1 MKKDSRIL
9 IAGDKSL
16 VGSALLQ
23 RLKRDGYKKIIAIPP
38 TLDWIDQ
45 RAVSIFFQKN
55 KPEYIFFID
64 IKSGGIMAN
73 RSYPAEFIYLN
84 LQAQNNVIHSAR
96 ETGVKKLLFLASSCV
111 YPKNCPQPI
120 KEDYL
125 LSGPL
130 ETTSEAF
137 ALAKIAGIKLCQFY
151 NRQYKTNFISVIPA
165 TIYGPNDNFDLKLS
179 HVLPALLRRIH
190 EAKVEKEASVTVWGT
205 GKPKREFLYVDD
217 MVNACIFLMRNF
229 KIPEV
234 INVGAGRDISI
245 YELARL
251 LQEIIGFKGKLKFDT
266 NKPDGVPQK
275 LLDNSR
281 LKSLGWTTKVDL
293 GNGLKKTYS
302 WYQEGRQKDESE

>member
-1 MKKDSRIL
+1 MKEDNRIL
-9 IAGDKSL
+9 IVGYKSL
-16 VGSALLQ
+16 LGSALLQ
-23 RLKRDGYKKIIAIPP
+23 RLRRDGYKRIIAIPP

-55 KPEYIFFID
+55 KPECIFFID

-96 ETGVKKLLFLASSCV
+96 ETGVKKLIFLASSCV
-111 YPKNCPQPI
+111 YPKHCPQPI
-120 KEDYL
+120 REDYL

-130 ETTSEAF
+130 EATSEAF
-137 ALAKIAGIKLCQFY
+137 ALAKIAGIKMCQFY

-179 HVLPALLRRIH
+179 HALPALLRRIH

-205 GKPKREFLYVDD
+205 GKPRREFLYVDD
-217 MVNACIFLMRNF
+217 MVDACIFLMRNF

-234 INVGAGRDISI
+234 INAGAGRDISI
-245 YELARL
+245 YELAQL

-266 NKPDGVPQK
+266 NKPDGAPQK

-281 LKSLGWTTKVDL
+281 LKSLGWTAKV
-293 GNGLKKTYS
+293 GLRSGLEKTYS
-302 WYQEGRQKDESE
+302 CYKEGR

>member
-9 IAGDKSL
+9 IVGDRSP

-23 RLKRDGYKKIIAIPP
+23 RLKQDGYKKIVAIAP

-45 RAVSIFFQKN
+45 RAVNIFFQKN
-55 KPEYIFFID
+55 KVEYIFFID

-73 RSYPAEFIYLN
+73 RSYPAEFIYRN

-96 ETGVKKLLFLASSCV
+96 ESGVKKLLFLASSCV
-111 YPKNCPQPI
+111 YPKHCPQPI

-137 ALAKIAGIKLCQFY
+137 ALAKIAGIKMCQFY

-179 HVLPALLRRIH
+179 HALPALLRRIH
-190 EAKVEKEASVTVWGT
+190 EAKVKKEASVTVWGT
-205 GKPKREFLYVDD
+205 GKPRREFLYVDD
-217 MVNACIFLMRNF
+217 MVDACIFLMRNF

-234 INVGAGRDISI
+234 INAGAGRDISI
-245 YELARL
+245 YELAQL

-266 NKPDGVPQK
+266 NKPDGTPHK

-281 LKSLGWTTKVDL
+281 LKSLGWTANVGL
-293 GNGLKKTYS
+293 RNGLEKTYS
-302 WYQEGRQKDESE
+302 WYKEGR

>member
-1 MKKDSRIL
+1 MKEDNRIL
-9 IAGDKSL
+9 IVGYKSL
-16 VGSALLQ
+16 LGSALLQ
-23 RLKRDGYKKIIAIPP
+23 RLRRDGYNRIIAIPP

-55 KPEYIFFID
+55 KPECIFFID

-96 ETGVKKLLFLASSCV
+96 EIEVKKLIFLASSCV
-111 YPKNCPQPI
+111 YPKHCPQPI
-120 KEDYL
+120 REDYL

-130 ETTSEAF
+130 EATSEAF
-137 ALAKIAGIKLCQFY
+137 ALAKIAGIKMCQFY

-179 HVLPALLRRIH
+179 HALPALLRRIH

-205 GKPKREFLYVDD
+205 GKPRREFLYVDD
-217 MVNACIFLMRNF
+217 MVDACIFLMRNF

-234 INVGAGRDISI
+234 INAGAGRDISI
-245 YELARL
+245 YELAQL

-266 NKPDGVPQK
+266 NKPDGAPQK

-281 LKSLGWTTKVDL
+281 LKSLGWTANVGL
-293 GNGLKKTYS
+293 RNGLEKTYS
-302 WYQEGRQKDESE
+302 WYKEGR